1 MMTALSGETQPTL
14 NLGGRHTRKML
25 PAKELQNRGIEET
38 QPKKT
43 TKDP

>member
-1 MMTALSGETQPTL
+1 VVATPENT
-14 NLGGRHTRKML
+14 L
-25 PAKELQNRGIEET
+25 PANELQNRGIEET

>member
-1 MMTALSGETQPTL
+1 MMTALSGEAQPTL
-14 NLGGRHTRKML
+14 NLGGRYTRNTL
-25 PAKELQNRGIEET
+25 RAKELQNRGIEET